1 MASSAVPNEGVLSV
15 SDLTAIIKERLAGDL
30 RLRLCAVT
38 GELSNFKHHTS
49 GHLYFT
55 LKDEKS
61 RIRAVM
67 FSRWAR
73 SLSFA
78 PKDGMR
84 VIARGSVGVFERDG
98 QYQLYVEDMQPD
110 GVGALY
116 IAFTQLRDRLAAEGL
131 FAAERKRPLPPYP
144 RRIGVVTSPTGAV
157 LRDICSTLRRRYPL
171 ARVVLAPARVQG
183 EGAAESVV
191 EALRRLERFHSQHSP
206 IDVIIVAR
214 GGGSLEELWPFNE
227 EMVARAVAS
236 CPVPV
241 ISAVGHE
248 TDYTICDFAADV
260 RAATPTAAAEL
271 AAPHI
276 GEMRA
281 TLQRLEEAARQGLL
295 AGVERARRRLET
307 AASHTALRHPHKE
320 WARRRQLVDY
330 LEGEVTRQV
339 HRPLTL
345 ADRRLRELQVR
356 LHRVQLSGRLGR
368 ERARLEA
375 VRERVQGLQQR
386 RIQNLTG
393 MLDTRI
399 AQLMALNPLSV
410 LQRGYTLVYR
420 GEDELV
426 TSAVATRPGD
436 RLNIRFADGSV
447 PVRVLREEEASSHG
461 VIRTRSGESGRAE
474 QVRLDL

>member
-1 MASSAVPNEGVLSV
+1 MERDAVPNEGVLSV
-15 SDLTAIIKERLAGDL
+15 SDLTAIIKERLTGDV

-55 LKDEKS
+55 LKDDRS

-73 SLSFA
+73 SLSFV

-110 GVGALY
+110 GIGALY

-171 ARVVLAPARVQG
+171 AQVLLAPARVQG
-183 EGAAESVV
+183 EGAAATVV
-191 EALRRLERFHSQHSP
+191 DALRRLERFHTQCSP

-227 EMVARAVAS
+227 EMVARAVAA

-276 GEMRA
+276 GEMRV
-281 TLQRLEEAARQGLL
+281 TLQRLDQSARQGLL
-295 AGVERARRRLET
+295 ACVERSRRRLET
-307 AASHTALRHPHKE
+307 AAAHTALQHPDKE
-320 WARRRQLVDY
+320 LARRRQLVDY
-330 LEGEVTRQV
+330 LEGEVMRQV

-345 ADRRLRELQVR
+345 ADRRLGGLQVR
-356 LHRVQLSGRLGR
+356 LHMVQLTGRLGR

-375 VRERVQGLQQR
+375 VRERVQSLQQR
-386 RIQNLTG
+386 RIQNLTS

-399 AQLMALNPLSV
+399 AQLTALNPLSV

-426 TSAVATRPGD
+426 TSAVSAKPGD
-436 RLNIRFADGSV
+436 HLNIRFADGSV

-461 VIRTRSGESGRAE
+461 ITRTRSRESGRAE